1 MITNAF
7 LSAGFYSWRDEI
19 DGSPYIQCF
28 CQELKENGKKYDILK
43 LLTFVSQRVAVGYEV
58 VEEELDENFKKQL
71 KEKQKQMEFQT
82 QKLNLKQIPYF
93 SSSLTRILLFPDD
106 PKAHNA
112 Q

>member
-1 MITNAF
+1 MTNTF
-7 LSAGFYSWRDEI
+7 RSAGFYSWRDETK
-19 DGSPYIQCF
+19 GSPFIQCF

-58 VEEELDENFKKQL
+58 VEEELDEKLKNKL
-71 KEKQKQMEFQT
+71 KEKQKQTEFQT
-82 QKLNLKQIPYF
+82 QKLNLKQIPSF

-106 PKAHNA
+106 PKAHNT